1 MTKIRQYFY
10 LASGAIAGI
19 LPVLTF
25 FKLVSS
31 EQALNLSALVDNFGS
46 LIGAAAAGTAGVI
59 LAKQRKE
66 GTLEP
71 APEVSAVDKA
81 IEAIPVVVA
90 QANEAKANLEKL
102 RQVATEAVGE
112 LPVYGDDAKAILDS
126 LPRF

>member
-31 EQALNLSALVDNFGS
+31 EQALNLSALIDNFGS

-59 LAKQRKE
+59 LAKQRKD
-66 GTLEP
+66 GTVDAPPVEPVDVVVQAIPQVIEKAAKAQADLERLKT
-71 APEVSAVDKA
+71 AAA
-81 IEAIPVVVA
+81 EAIGNV
-90 QANEAKANLEKL
+90 
-102 RQVATEAVGE
+102 
-112 LPVYGDDAKAILDS
+112 PVYGDDAKAIINA
-126 LPRF
+126 LPNF

>member
-25 FKLVSS
+25 FKLVST

-59 LAKQRKE
+59 LAKQRKD
-66 GTLEP
+66 GTVDAPVATPVEVAIQAIPQVVESAAKAQADLERLKT
-71 APEVSAVDKA
+71 AAA
-81 IEAIPVVVA
+81 EAIGNV
-90 QANEAKANLEKL
+90 
-102 RQVATEAVGE
+102 
-112 LPVYGDDAKAILDS
+112 PVYGDDAKAIINS
-126 LPRF
+126 LPNF

>member
-1 MTKIRQYFY
+1 MSKIRQYFY

-59 LAKQRKE
+59 LAKQRKD
-66 GTLEP
+66 GTVDAPPVEP
-71 APEVSAVDKA
+71 VDIVVA
-81 IEAIPVVVA
+81 AIPKVIENAAKA
-90 QANEAKANLEKL
+90 QADLKRLQEAA
-102 RQVATEAVGE
+102 AEAVSNV
-112 LPVYGDDAKAILDS
+112 PVYGDDAKAIINS
-126 LPRF
+126 LPNF